1 MRGVNVVLRSG
12 HACVGIN
19 RAMSTPPLQE
29 NAMSNTPHTGSN
41 VLKPRAIKRM
51 RQSQAGLHPQREPL
65 RFPDPEPP
73 VWKPL
78 G

>member
-1 MRGVNVVLRSG
+1 
-12 HACVGIN
+12 
-19 RAMSTPPLQE
+19 MSKT
-29 NAMSNTPHTGSN
+29 HRTGTDQT
-41 VLKPRAIKRM
+41 KPRARKRM
-51 RQSQAGLHPQREPL
+51 RQWEAMARPRSVPL

>member
-1 MRGVNVVLRSG
+1 MPSSHR
-12 HACVGIN
+12 
-19 RAMSTPPLQE
+19 
-29 NAMSNTPHTGSN
+29 TGSH

-51 RQSQAGLHPQREPL
+51 RQSQAALRPQREPL

>member
-1 MRGVNVVLRSG
+1 
-12 HACVGIN
+12 
-19 RAMSTPPLQE
+19 MSKTHRT
-29 NAMSNTPHTGSN
+29 ATDHI
-41 VLKPRAIKRM
+41 KPRTLKRM
-51 RQSQAGLHPQREPL
+51 RQGEAMARPRSVPL